1 MPRTPPPPQ
10 LAILTGRQV
19 KDRDR
24 VERDVVDAAASIL
37 SIAHR
42 VRTDQEDDEVAEQ
55 LRLPLD

>member
-1 MPRTPPPPQ
+1 M
-10 LAILTGRQV
+10 